1 MLITFLNKLSSSR
14 RKKAKKNSRTWHSV
28 SASFRRE
35 QEEKVQLQYRQRH
48 DTPIIAT
55 MSDPSDEWIL
65 IVPISTDEEYRV
77 EIPSN
82 SHTNTNGTHRQ
93 SSSDQTRPNNLNSNG
108 SNNNTNHNA
117 ASVLLLQQQWNAQR
131 QQQRTQ
137 LDHSIHTT
145 FEEITRE
152 QPHLL
157 EETAIQRAM
166 ELSLLDFA
174 LVEYRGRNTQQK
186 EQHQQQQQ
194 QQQQQQPI
202 SPHGILGLPSNAT
215 ISQIKTSYREMAR
228 IHHPDKGGDASMFA
242 SIAKA
247 YRTLLT
253 QSLTGNNSN
262 NTLSLSLTIDDKPLL
277 VKSTAHWDEELKSHR
292 QLVQDLFQADG
303 MDLQQCIEKQ
313 FLALDL
319 LCLMSKDAGAINHNE
334 NNQPIS
340 NSCFYLS
347 LATSYLWGIGAL
359 SHHQDNPEDD
369 PSLLLLVQETALQLK
384 RTIEAAVVKAH
395 PEWCLQGKVGEECQ
409 AFSDF
414 LVYTLDS
421 PTLLSDWAVIIF
433 DSTSGYVDVYKG
445 RHYHTEPLP
454 SNTITLRYIPGH
466 YQALVPNSD
475 RTKRPNLTDIL
486 SALDD
491 HGVFYVVTDGN
502 S

>member
-14 RKKAKKNSRTWHSV
+14 KKKSKKNTRKWHSV

-35 QEEKVQLQYRQRH
+35 QGEKVQPQYRQRH
-48 DTPIIAT
+48 DTPTIAI
-55 MSDPSDEWIL
+55 MSDPSDEWML
-65 IVPISTDEEYRV
+65 VVPISTHEEYRV

-82 SHTNTNGTHRQ
+82 SHTDTNNTHRQ
-93 SSSDQTRPNNLNSNG
+93 SSSDQTRPNNSNSNG
-108 SNNNTNHNA
+108 SNNNTNHNNA
-117 ASVLLLQQQWNAQR
+117 ASVLLLHQQQWNAQR
-131 QQQRTQ
+131 QQQRSQ
-137 LDHSIHTT
+137 LDHSIHKT

-174 LVEYRGRNTQQK
+174 LVEYRGRNTQQ
-186 EQHQQQQQ
+186 

-202 SPHGILGLPSNAT
+202 SPHVILGLPHNAT

-228 IHHPDKGGDASMFA
+228 IHHPDKGGDASKFA

-253 QSLTGNNSN
+253 QSLAGNNSN
-262 NTLSLSLTIDDKPLL
+262 NSLSVLTIDDSTSSNLL

-313 FLALDL
+313 FSALDL
-319 LCLMSKDAGAINHNE
+319 LCLMTKDAGAINHNE

-359 SHHQDNPEDD
+359 SHLQDNPEDD

-466 YQALVPNSD
+466 YQALVPDSD
-475 RTKRPNLTDIL
+475 RTKRPNLNDIL

-491 HGVFYVVTDGN
+491 HGIFYVVTDGN